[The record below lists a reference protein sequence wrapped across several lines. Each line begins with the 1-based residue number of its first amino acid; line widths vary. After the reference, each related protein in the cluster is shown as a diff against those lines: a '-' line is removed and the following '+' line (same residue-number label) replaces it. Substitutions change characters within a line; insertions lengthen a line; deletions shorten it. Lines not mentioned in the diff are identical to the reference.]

1 MEINPVMV
9 AMRDGEG
16 EGESSERE
24 EGVWREKL
32 PKRRPSVFEGEE
44 RKRLM
49 REERVGPEIVTFS
62 NGRSSMEEERK
73 GKEERERG
81 EWRRSGRGERGQRAG
96 SFFLKKILKCNQC

>member
-1 MEINPVMV
+1 MEINPVTV

-62 NGRSSMEEERK
+62 NGRSSMEERK
-73 GKEERERG
+73 GKEEREKR
-81 EWRRSGRGERGQRAG
+81 
-96 SFFLKKILKCNQC
+96 